1 MDYRTFYSR
10 IPDRRYAD
18 FKDFLV
24 SAASRGGARPAFRW
38 RPGNDEEE
46 VRLSFAELGDRA
58 AGLASRFLSA
68 GLVRGDRIAVLSE
81 NRPEWCVS
89 YLGIVANGFVVV
101 PLDTSLDE
109 AGLERNLRA
118 AGCKAVCS
126 SAKQIGRH
134 PVLSDAAK
142 RRETGLALVLDFDL
156 PADTSSASA
165 APSSGGRGVAAS
177 LAAAGQGLE
186 SWVLAATSAV
196 DPRLPRPGEIGAEAD
211 AVVFF
216 TSGTTGLAKGI
227 VLSHR
232 AVLENVNAAR
242 MSLIVDESDVFVA
255 LLPLHH
261 TYAATCSFLSGVEAT
276 CTIAVVDRIAPTVV
290 LRAIRECGVTFVIGV
305 PLLFDKLR
313 SGIEAGIATSPPL
326 IVVYLRVLLA
336 ISRFLTVK
344 LGIRVGRGLFGA
356 LRRKAGLQTVRLAVS
371 GGGPLSSATADF
383 FDAIGINLV
392 QGYGMSENGPLI
404 SVNLPEYKD
413 NRSVGFPVKNTEVRI
428 REPGPDGVGEIEA
441 RSPSLMKGYLA
452 APEATAEAFTAD
464 GWLRTGDLGR
474 IDRRGFLFI
483 TGRRKNLIITE
494 GGKNVYPEEI
504 EGHLDESPWLKESL
518 VVGRPAKPGVKGE
531 DVVAIVVPDY
541 DAIKAAF
548 GAQEGWTGDRPPE
561 AYVHDLVRGEIS
573 RINKILPP
581 YMKIV
586 GFLVRKE
593 EFEKTSSGKIRRFL
607 YSADAPAIEARK
619 TGVGWKILSWIPFR
633 SRKAAGKDKA

>member
-24 SAASRGGARPAFRW
+24 SAAARGGARLAFRW

-109 AGLERNLRA
+109 AGLERNLKA
-118 AGCKAVCS
+118 SGCKAVCS
-126 SAKQIGRH
+126 SSKQIGRR
-134 PVLSDAAK
+134 PILSDPAK
-142 RRETGLALVLDFDL
+142 RREAGLVLVLDFDL
-156 PADTSSASA
+156 PAEASPAGAAVHHASA
-165 APSSGGRGVAAS
+165 GP
-177 LAAAGQGLE
+177 GLE
-186 SWVLAATSAV
+186 SWALAASSAA
-196 DPRLPRPGEIGAEAD
+196 DPRLPLPGEIGAYAD

-242 MSLIVDESDVFVA
+242 MSLIVDETDVFVA

-261 TYAATCSFLSGVEAT
+261 TYAATCSFLSGVEAA
-276 CTIAVVDRIAPTVV
+276 CTIAVVDRIAPTAV

-326 IVVYLRVLLA
+326 VVVYLRVLLA
-336 ISRFLTVK
+336 VSRFLTVK

-404 SVNLPEYKD
+404 SVNLPEWKD

-518 VVGRPAKPGVKGE
+518 VVGRPARPGVKGE
-531 DVVAIVVPDY
+531 DVVAIVVPNY
-541 DAIKAAF
+541 DAVMAAF

-561 AYVHDLVRGEIS
+561 AYVHDLVRSEIS

-607 YSADAPAIEARK
+607 YSADAPEIETQK

-633 SRKAAGKDKA
+633 NRKAAASSKA